1 MNKTNIY
8 MCHKSYIDDIDTVL
22 KRKEQIFD
30 LIEEKQLENDDA
42 KNIYGYVGYI
52 ADKYVDELKK

>member
-1 MNKTNIY
+1 